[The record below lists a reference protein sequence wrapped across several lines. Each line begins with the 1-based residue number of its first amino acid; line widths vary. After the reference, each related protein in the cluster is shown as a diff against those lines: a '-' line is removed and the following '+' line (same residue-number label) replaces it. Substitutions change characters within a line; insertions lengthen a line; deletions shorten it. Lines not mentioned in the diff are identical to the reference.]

1 MIKNPAFLLLPFTL
15 VCLGCGEDSP
25 TDPSGGQLQS
35 QDLVIGTG
43 GTVASGDLATVHY
56 VGRLQNGTVFD
67 SSRSRNQPFQF
78 RVGAGQVIQGWD
90 RGVPGMRIGGTRRLI
105 IPPSL
110 AYGSRGQPPTI
121 PPNATL
127 TFDIEL
133 LGITR

>member
-1 MIKNPAFLLLPFTL
+1 MTKKLALVLPL
-15 VCLGCGEDSP
+15 ALGCLACGSDSP

-43 GTVASGDLATVHY
+43 AVVATGDIATVHY

-67 SSRSRNQPFQF
+67 SSRARNQPFPF

-90 RGVPGMRIGGTRRLI
+90 RGVPGMRIGGTRRLT

-110 AYGSRGQPPTI
+110 AYGSQGQPPTI

-133 LGITR
+133 LGISR

>member
-1 MIKNPAFLLLPFTL
+1 VLKKLVLFLPFVL
-15 VCLGCGEDSP
+15 LCAACGSDSS

-43 GTVASGDLATVHY
+43 GLVATGDIATVHY
-56 VGRLQNGTVFD
+56 LGRLQNGTTFD
-67 SSRSRNQPFQF
+67 TSRNGQPFQF

-110 AYGSRGQPPTI
+110 AYGSQGRPPQI
-121 PPNATL
+121 PGNATL

-133 LGITR
+133 LAITR

>member
-1 MIKNPAFLLLPFTL
+1 VIKKLALLIP
-15 VCLGCGEDSP
+15 VAVACLACSDTP

-43 GTVASGDLATVHY
+43 GVVASGDIATVHY
-56 VGRLQNGTVFD
+56 VGRLQNGNVFD
-67 SSRSRNQPFQF
+67 SSRSRNQPFPF

-110 AYGSRGQPPTI
+110 AYGSQGSPPQI

>member
-1 MIKNPAFLLLPFTL
+1 MIKKLALLLPFA
-15 VCLGCGEDSP
+15 VACLGCGNDSS

-43 GTVASGDLATVHY
+43 GVVASGDIATVHY
-56 VGRLQNGTVFD
+56 IGRLQNGTVFD
-67 SSRSRNQPFQF
+67 SSRARNQPYPF

-110 AYGSRGQPPTI
+110 AYGSQGSPPAI

>member
-1 MIKNPAFLLLPFTL
+1 MLKKLALLIPFVL
-15 VCLGCGEDSP
+15 QCAACGNDSS

-43 GTVASGDLATVHY
+43 GVVATGDLATVHY

-67 SSRSRNQPFQF
+67 SSRARNQPFPF
-78 RVGAGQVIQGWD
+78 RIGAGQVIQGWD

-110 AYGSRGQPPTI
+110 AYGSQGAPPSI
-121 PPNATL
+121 PPNSTL

-133 LGITR
+133 LAITR

>member
-1 MIKNPAFLLLPFTL
+1 VLKKLALFLPFAL
-15 VCLGCGEDSP
+15 LCAACGNDSS

-43 GTVASGDLATVHY
+43 GVVASGDIATVHY
-56 VGRLQNGTVFD
+56 VGRLQNGNVFD
-67 SSRSRNQPFQF
+67 SSRSRNQPFPF

-110 AYGSRGQPPTI
+110 AYGSQGSPPAI

-133 LGITR
+133 LGVTR

>member
-1 MIKNPAFLLLPFTL
+1 VIKKLALLLPFA
-15 VCLGCGEDSP
+15 VACLGCGNDSS

-43 GTVASGDLATVHY
+43 GVVATGDLATVHY
-56 VGRLQNGTVFD
+56 IGRLQNGNIFD
-67 SSRSRNQPFQF
+67 SSRNGQPFQF

-110 AYGSRGQPPTI
+110 AYGSQGRPPQI
-121 PPNATL
+121 PGNATL

-133 LGITR
+133 LAVTR

>member
-1 MIKNPAFLLLPFTL
+1 VLKKLALIVPL
-15 VCLGCGEDSP
+15 VMACAACGNDSS
-25 TDPSGGQLQS
+25 TDPSGGQLQT

-43 GTVASGDLATVHY
+43 AVVATGDIATVHY
-56 VGRLQNGTVFD
+56 VGRLQNGSVFD
-67 SSRSRNQPFQF
+67 SSRSRNAPFPF

-110 AYGSRGQPPTI
+110 AYGSQGNPPTI
-121 PPNATL
+121 PGNATL

-133 LGITR
+133 LAVTR